1 MYVIIVGGGRV
12 GASLTLELTELGH
25 EVLVIEKDDGRSDQL
40 RDELGSVVMTGDGCE
55 VATMVKAGA
64 ERADILVAVTD
75 GDEDNLVACQVAQHY
90 FHVGRVVARI
100 NIPRNERIFRLLGID
115 CTMNAVEALTKG
127 VLQQI
132 PGERLTRLLT
142 FEQDGLTLLGIRI
155 PDAARAVGKK
165 ITEITLPEGSAV
177 SLVVQGDHLPRIPS
191 PDITLHSDDE
201 VIVLAR
207 TEDEPAVVA
216 ALAR

>member
-1 MYVIIVGGGRV
+1 MYVIIAGGGRV
-12 GASLTLELTELGH
+12 GASLSLELTELGH
-25 EVLVIEKDDGRSDQL
+25 EVLVIEQDGGRCDQL
-40 RDELGSVVMTGDGCE
+40 REELGSVVMTGDGRE

-64 ERADILVAVTD
+64 ERADILIAVTD
-75 GDEDNLVACQVAQHY
+75 GDEDNLVACQVARSY

-100 NIPRNERIFRLLGID
+100 NIPRNERIFKLLGID
-115 CTMNAVEALTKG
+115 CTVNAVEALTKG

-132 PGERLTRLLT
+132 PGERLTCLLT

-155 PDAARAVGKK
+155 PNAATAVGKK

-177 SLVVQGDHLPRIPS
+177 SLVVQGDHLPQIPS
-191 PDITLHSDDE
+191 PDITLHADDE
-201 VIVLAR
+201 VIVLAM